1 MGIEEKFVN
10 LSRRFVART
19 VQTAGRLAG
28 HPRWEMDGRLMGAK
42 IDDEAAREAD
52 KDRLKALEA
61 VSRFAA
67 QWPGLLD
74 TQRIP
79 PVASTGPMLR
89 SRPSPSAP
97 DIP

>member
-1 MGIEEKFVN
+1 MGIEEKLVD
-10 LSRRFVART
+10 LSRRFVARS

-28 HPRWEMDGRLMGAK
+28 YPRWEMDGRLMGARV
-42 IDDEAAREAD
+42 DDDAAREAD

-61 VSRFAA
+61 VSRFTA

-79 PVASTGPMLR
+79 PVVGTGPMAR
-89 SRPSPSAP
+89 SRPSPSVP